1 MALLLQ
7 QLSIRLENLSLNF
20 EDSQKYLIGLL
31 LNIYFGDDFQERDLA
46 SHSILN
52 TAMDPCYPRMSSA
65 VYGTFQGSWQ
75 RGFIFQ

>member
-52 TAMDPCYPRMSSA
+52 TAMDPC
-65 VYGTFQGSWQ
+65 
-75 RGFIFQ
+75 IHE